1 MKHFFSTKV
10 KIVLVVALL
19 LSAGLAVL
27 TNLTGTTVG
36 DLFVKG
42 VLTPLRTGVSSLTD
56 QAQRF
61 YNYIF
66 QYETLEAENE
76 ILKNQVSQ
84 LQDQVLDA
92 ASIQRE
98 NERLRDL
105 LALKKENEDYQLVD
119 GYIIGRSSLDWV
131 STLTINAGSAD
142 GIEVGMCAITAN
154 GEVVGLI
161 TEVGSGYSVVKTV
174 LDSSLEISASLADTG
189 YGGMVQGGYTA
200 DQAGLLRMDY
210 LPTSASIRNNAQ
222 VVTAGSPVY
231 PRNLILGYVI
241 DAEFNDTGT
250 AKYAILRPAADIDS
264 LEQIF
269 VLTDF
274 DGE

>member
-19 LSAGLAVL
+19 LSAGLAVV

-61 YNYIF
+61 YDYIF
-66 QYETLEAENE
+66 RYESLEAENE
-76 ILKNQVSQ
+76 ILRDQVSQ
-84 LQDQVLDA
+84 LQDQILDA
-92 ASIQRE
+92 ASAQRE
-98 NERLRDL
+98 NERLREL
-105 LALKKENEDYQLVD
+105 LALKQQHQDYKLVD
-119 GYIIGRSSLDWV
+119 GYVIGRSSLDWV
-131 STLTINAGSAD
+131 STLTINAGAAD
-142 GIEVGMCAITAN
+142 GIEVGMCAITSS

-161 TEVGSGYSVVKTV
+161 TEVGKGYSVVKTV
-174 LDSSLEISASLADTG
+174 LDSSLEISATLASTG
-189 YGGMVQGGYTA
+189 YSGMVTGGYTA

-222 VVTAGSPVY
+222 VVTAGSTVY

>member
-19 LSAGLAVL
+19 LSAGLAVV

-61 YNYIF
+61 YDYIF
-66 QYETLEAENE
+66 RYESLEAENE
-76 ILKNQVSQ
+76 ILKDQLSQ
-84 LQDQVLDA
+84 LQDQILDA
-92 ASIQRE
+92 ASAQRE
-98 NERLRDL
+98 NERLREL
-105 LALKKENEDYQLVD
+105 LELKQEHQDYKLVD
-119 GYIIGRSSLDWV
+119 GYVIGRSSLDWV
-131 STLTINAGSAD
+131 STLTINAGAAD
-142 GIEVGMCAITAN
+142 GIEVGMCAITSS

-161 TEVGSGYSVVKTV
+161 TEVGNGYSVVKTV
-174 LDSSLEISASLADTG
+174 LDSSLEINATLASTG
-189 YGGMVQGGYTA
+189 YSGMVTGGYTA

-222 VVTAGSPVY
+222 VVTAGSTIY

-274 DGE
+274 DGD